1 MLVASIF
8 PLKEVSVRHWS
19 FAARLSNLWP
29 SVGPLSLAGML
40 LLLIFVFIF
49 AAPASRGQTAE
60 VTTETVASGL
70 VGPWALAFAPDGR
83 LFLTEQ
89 PGRLR
94 VIDASGLRA
103 DPVLDLTSIVPG
115 GEAGMLGLA
124 VDPNFLSNHF
134 LYVFHSYNTPT
145 GIKNRVIRLLENNNH
160 ATVDRVILES
170 IDGGLHHN
178 AGRIKIGPDGFLYA
192 AVGDGSFGGEND
204 PNRAQ
209 SLSST
214 GGKILRMQ
222 LDGTPAPGNPIP
234 QAPYVYA
241 LGLRDPQGIAFDSSG
256 QLYATD
262 HGPTSNDEVDIIR
275 SGGNYGWPTCVGIC
289 NNPAFID
296 PIRLFFPETV
306 PPSGATFYSGTA
318 LPWNGSFFFAVLGI
332 DSNAAAAR
340 HLHRILFD
348 RPGGTQIVQ
357 EEQLFKGQFGRLR
370 EVIEGAD
377 GNLYFTTDN
386 RQASAA
392 ATPDDD
398 RVIRIRATA
407 PVMTADFGLTASP
420 DSSSVSRGQAAAFVI
435 TVTPISGFN
444 AAVTLSCTGLPAGA
458 SCLFAPN
465 PITPAEAPASANLTI
480 STTAASAKLEHFANP
495 VGSRSQVP
503 MYAFWIPVGLAL
515 VGSGANPTDRKRKMA
530 LFAVV
535 AVVATGVIFIQACGG
550 GASTPPSTPV
560 PSPPPSGGTP
570 VGSYTITILG
580 ASGAL
585 QHSSMLTLTVK

>member
-1 MLVASIF
+1 MRPSPPAGWRAAWLLPVA
-8 PLKEVSVRHWS
+8 
-19 FAARLSNLWP
+19 A
-29 SVGPLSLAGML
+29 ML
-40 LLLIFVFIF
+40 LVFIIIIF
-49 AAPASRGQTAE
+49 AAPGSRGQSAE
-60 VTTETVASGL
+60 VITETIASGL
-70 VGPWALAFAPDGR
+70 VGPWALAFAADGR

-89 PGRLR
+89 PGRVR

-103 DPVLDLTSIVPG
+103 EPVLDLTSIVPG

-160 ATVDRVILES
+160 ASVDRVILDN
-170 IDGGLHHN
+170 IDGGMRHN
-178 AGRIKIGPDGFLYA
+178 AGRIKIGPDSFLYA

-204 PNRAQ
+204 ANRAQ

-214 GGKILRMQ
+214 GGKILRMR
-222 LDGTPAPGNPIP
+222 LDGTPAPGNPFP

-262 HGPTSNDEVDIIR
+262 HGPTSNDEVNITR
-275 SGGNYGWPTCVGIC
+275 GGGNYGWPICVGIC

-348 RPGGTQIVQ
+348 RPGGTRIVQ
-357 EEQLFKGQFGRLR
+357 EEQLFKDRFGRLR
-370 EVIEGAD
+370 EVIEGPD

-392 ATPDDD
+392 ATADDD
-398 RVIRIRATA
+398 RVIRVRAAA
-407 PVMTADFGLTASP
+407 PVMTADFGLAVSP
-420 DSSSVSRGQAAAFVI
+420 DSSSVSRGQAAMFAI

-444 AAVTLSCTGLPAGA
+444 VPVTLSCTGLPAGA
-458 SCLFAPN
+458 SCAFTPN
-465 PITPAEAPASANLTI
+465 PVTPGGAPASANLTI
-480 STTAASAKLEHFANP
+480 STTAASAQLEHFANP
-495 VGSRSQVP
+495 GGSKFQLP
-503 MYAFWIPVGLAL
+503 MYALWFPFGLAL
-515 VGSGANPTDRKRKMA
+515 VGSGASVTDRKRKIA
-530 LFAVV
+530 VFTVV
-535 AVVATGVIFIQACGG
+535 ALIAAALMFTEGCGG
-550 GASTPPSTPV
+550 GNSTPPSTPG
-560 PSPPPSGGTP
+560 PLPPPSGGTP
-570 VGSYTITILG
+570 VGSYTITIIG

-585 QHSSMLTLTVK
+585 QHATMVTLTVK